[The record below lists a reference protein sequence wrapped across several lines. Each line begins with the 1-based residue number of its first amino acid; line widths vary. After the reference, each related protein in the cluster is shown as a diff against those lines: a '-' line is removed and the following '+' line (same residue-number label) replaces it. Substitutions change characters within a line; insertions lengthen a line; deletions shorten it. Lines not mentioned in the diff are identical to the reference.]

1 MAGAK
6 SIEDIFSS
14 EVDEKEVSALVGSL
28 VTKLAPQNP
37 KAASGPSQDAIV
49 TRNHVND
56 NSSVRAQT
64 GPGGLTTLKQ
74 AEPGVSIHTNA
85 ARQTMQDSH
94 LGNTGTPTAGLNHD
108 NASSNAHK
116 NANATQGNGQNNHG
130 IGSTTIG
137 DIVKRDSQSPANS
150 NMMTKPPTA
159 TTVSVSQQSPAIVAQ
174 ITGAGLPKPNV
185 TPISRAVSGNV
196 MSQIR
201 TSVGNDQQ
209 IVKVVSVPSMPS
221 AGQNANSTK
230 HELGATAIVNSNV
243 NSLTGTAKEQ
253 LLVRQQTLPSNDQSG
268 AMKPR
273 IVVQPNISTI
283 QQATSGVATISGVPS
298 GNMTL
303 GNANQKVVTI
313 NVANP
318 TTPMGGRPGQYVVNT
333 VPGTKAMSPQI
344 ITQTIRMPSGHHM
357 IAPRAQLGGQVQIRL
372 PPGTTLPP
380 GVVLINK
387 GGTVQAVMGNPAAIQ
402 AHVAA
407 GAPGMTYR
415 HVQVQSENG
424 AFVILHKCMQKKG
437 KKHNCLLAP
446 GHMFLKIKSTFE
458 MK

>member
-28 VTKLAPQNP
+28 VTKLAPQTP

-49 TRNHVND
+49 TRNHVNE
-56 NSSVRAQT
+56 NSSVHAQS

-74 AEPGVSIHTNA
+74 AEPGVSIHANA

-94 LGNTGTPTAGLNHD
+94 LGTTGTAKPGLNHD
-108 NASSNAHK
+108 NGSSSVHK
-116 NANATQGNGQNNHG
+116 NDNATQGNGPNNHG
-130 IGSTTIG
+130 MGSTTIA
-137 DIVKRDSQSPANS
+137 DIVKRDSQSPAIS

-174 ITGAGLPKPNV
+174 ITGAGLPKPNE
-185 TPISRAVSGNV
+185 TPISISASASANV
-196 MSQIR
+196 MSQVR
-201 TSVGNDQQ
+201 TSVGSDQQ

-221 AGQNANSTK
+221 AVQNVNSTK
-230 HELGATAIVNSNV
+230 NEPGANVISTSSVNS
-243 NSLTGTAKEQ
+243 STGTAKEQ

-273 IVVQPNISTI
+273 IVVQPSIATI

-318 TTPMGGRPGQYVVNT
+318 ATPAGGRPGQYVVNT
-333 VPGTKAMSPQI
+333 VPGSSGTKAVSPQI
-344 ITQTIRMPSGHHM
+344 ITQTVRMPSGHHV
-357 IAPRAQLGGQVQIRL
+357 IAPRAPLGGQVQIRL

-387 GGTVQAVMGNPAAIQ
+387 GGTVQAVMGNPAAI
-402 AHVAA
+402 VAA
-407 GAPGMTYR
+407 GAPGMTTYR
-415 HVQVQSENG
+415 HVQVQSEKEIE
-424 AFVILHKCMQKKG
+424 AH
-437 KKHNCLLAP
+437 A
-446 GHMFLKIKSTFE
+446 
-458 MK
+458 